1 MGNLTTDF
9 KRQNPLISDDE
20 MGKLCWIWVS
30 LILAFQ
36 CWTEPGNY
44 IRFLFVVKIWLLVRV
59 KGSVRC
65 KSQEYL
71 IQLKY
76 YFWTW
81 FQTKLS
87 YISAVPRQKSKK
99 HLLKSRVYF
108 ILSPN
113 IVFAKDCDSNSNK
126 TRIFSSKEFLYL
138 TGNLGYK
145 IWFVWD
151 LSEHLIHKLVFVED
165 FSIDKI
171 NMWCRSVYKRY
182 FQSKYFC
189 MSELLFFPKCD
200 C

>member
-126 TRIFSSKEFLYL
+126 TRIFSFAFKGRNFYLCSLAKKYTITSLRIWKASVTHFLL
-138 TGNLGYK
+138 
-145 IWFVWD
+145 
-151 LSEHLIHKLVFVED
+151 
-165 FSIDKI
+165 
-171 NMWCRSVYKRY
+171 R
-182 FQSKYFC
+182 
-189 MSELLFFPKCD
+189 
-200 C
+200 